1 MQSPPMFNPIS
12 HGGVLKGPQ
21 PPSKNNH
28 YAIILHT
35 KHDYIF
41 SDFKDMV
48 IWQLLVKKCE
58 IFFGVLP
65 FSPLKWGQ
73 PGKMTTQ
80 WLPMTPTFDLKIL
93 SYYQNEDVDKK
104 NQTKKY
110 SFFFLVFGL
119 CSKTAAVKLCKNAF
133 VPRVAFIGSFWVEL
147 IIHHS
152 FPLGHKWKAYFQK
165 MNPNPPP
172 PPLSKC

>member
-1 MQSPPMFNPIS
+1 MPKESIKHQINDVRACHSNSTVVIGFILVPLSLIEITIKSTGSECNPLQCLTLSPT
-12 HGGVLKGPQ
+12 GGSSKAPH

-65 FSPLKWGQ
+65 FSPLK
-73 PGKMTTQ
+73 
-80 WLPMTPTFDLKIL
+80 
-93 SYYQNEDVDKK
+93 
-104 NQTKKY
+104 
-110 SFFFLVFGL
+110 
-119 CSKTAAVKLCKNAF
+119 
-133 VPRVAFIGSFWVEL
+133 
-147 IIHHS
+147 
-152 FPLGHKWKAYFQK
+152 
-165 MNPNPPP
+165 
-172 PPLSKC
+172 